1 MKGGEEKMRRIAKV
15 LKGTSIIWMPF
26 LASWLIG
33 KMPEINMEIF
43 MNGIYFLIPV
53 LFIALI
59 KIKILEK

>member
-1 MKGGEEKMRRIAKV
+1 MKKIKEFI
-15 LKGTSIIWMPF
+15 LGTSIIWMPF